1 MAAISEQNEDDEEGS
16 SDEQDAA
23 AAQKQEESKVSQV
36 VDKNTENKRKI
47 VSSLHN
53 NMQ

>member
-1 MAAISEQNEDDEEGS
+1 MAAISEMNEDDEEGD
-16 SDEQDAA
+16 SDSNQDPSKA
-23 AAQKQEESKVSQV
+23 EESKANQV
-36 VDKNTENKRKI
+36 VDKDTENNRKI